1 MFSVFSNIEQ
11 SCIIPGFSE
20 MKPSEIIKA
29 LANSYDGEF
38 NRFFICNADD
48 ETLYILK
55 PKAIDVLKWINRR
68 IVFELPNVDYRTVGV
83 RIRIATNMLNKLV
96 EEDIIPKHVAI
107 VYHTRLVDRVGEVL
121 GKINTEDLPF

>member
-1 MFSVFSNIEQ
+1 
-11 SCIIPGFSE
+11 

-55 PKAIDVLKWINRR
+55 PKAIDVLKWINKR